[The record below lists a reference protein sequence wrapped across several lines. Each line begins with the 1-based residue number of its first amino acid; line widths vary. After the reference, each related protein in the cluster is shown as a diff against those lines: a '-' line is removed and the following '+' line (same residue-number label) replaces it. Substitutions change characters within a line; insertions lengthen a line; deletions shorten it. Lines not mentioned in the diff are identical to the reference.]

1 MLKHLFISVTI
12 LLSAILSASAISIGE
27 IGFFGDVTT
36 DAAPNWPHFI
46 TLALDDEADSAEEQT
61 LSISVT
67 SLPDEGANYRIVK
80 TVRNGNFYFAPAQAL
95 VEGENNLIT
104 VGSVDFARVV
114 KIQFSSSEIEYDS
127 LVVNGSE
134 LSLDTSGV
142 SVSPDNSYLFEEAD
156 NDDWPLVTTLTTIS
170 DGLSSQGEQTFEMY
184 VTSLPTQV
192 ANLRVYK
199 TTSDGS
205 DYFGEPQ
212 QIKLGPN
219 TVTVTDVTFDRT
231 VKIQLSSS
239 AEDIQ
244 FNALSVNSSQLYP
257 GPPVISLNGASSIT
271 LTVGDAYEDLGATAV
286 DAVGNPVEV
295 TTDATSVDTNTA
307 GTYTVRYSVDT
318 AGSPIIIT
326 RTVVVEDSV
335 RDTLPPVIT
344 LSGDSSITL
353 TVGDAYEELGAS
365 ATDATDGTVD
375 VINSGEVNTSSIGAY
390 TITYTATDAAGNSAS
405 ATRTVT
411 IEEADSDGD
420 GVANSIDVHPG
431 FDDTGL
437 STYLETWLTENSYV
451 STSAIEDFR
460 AGSTSVAVSGGTAT
474 INLEMEQSDDL
485 QAWTPTGES
494 ATVNVTVS
502 EGTRFYR
509 IKLAD

>member
-1 MLKHLFISVTI
+1 MLKHLFISATF
-12 LLSAILSASAISIGE
+12 LLSAILPAAAVSIGE
-27 IGFFGDVTT
+27 IGFFGNVNNN
-36 DAAPNWPHFI
+36 ASWSHFI
-46 TLALDDEADSAEEQT
+46 TLASVDEADSGEEQT
-61 LSISVT
+61 LNISVT
-67 SLPDEGANYRIVK
+67 SLPDGGANYRIVK
-80 TVRNGNFYFAPAQAL
+80 TVRNGNFDAGNSKAL
-95 VEGENNLIT
+95 KIGSNPIT
-104 VGSVDFARVV
+104 VPAVSYLRVV
-114 KIQFSSSEIEYDS
+114 KIQFSSGEIEYDS

-199 TTSDGS
+199 TTSSGS

-219 TVTVTDVTFDRT
+219 TVTVAGVAFDRT

-271 LTVGDAYEDLGATAV
+271 LTVGDTYEELGASAV
-286 DAVGNPVEV
+286 DDIGNPVEV
-295 TTDATSVDTNTA
+295 ISDANSVVDTNTA
-307 GTYTVRYSVDT
+307 GTYTVTYSVDT
-318 AGSPIIIT
+318 AESPIIIT

-353 TVGDAYEELGAS
+353 TVGDAYEELGAI
-365 ATDATDGTVD
+365 ATDATDGD
-375 VINSGEVNTSSIGAY
+375 VEVIISGEVNTSSIGTY
-390 TITYTATDAAGNSAS
+390 TITYTATDAADNSDS
-405 ATRTVT
+405 VTRTVT
-411 IEEADSDGD
+411 IEEADADGD
-420 GVANSIDVHPG
+420 GVADSIDVHPG

-451 STSAIEDFR
+451 STSAITDFR
-460 AGSTSVAVSGGTAT
+460 AGSTSVAVSGGVAT
-474 INLEMEQSDDL
+474 IDLEMEQSDDL
-485 QAWTPTGES
+485 EAWTPTGES

-502 EGTRFYR
+502 EDTRFYR
-509 IKLAD
+509 IKLVE

>member
-1 MLKHLFISVTI
+1 MLKHLFISATFS
-12 LLSAILSASAISIGE
+12 LYAILSASAISIGE
-27 IGFFGDVTT
+27 IGFFGDVNNN
-36 DAAPNWPHFI
+36 ANWSHFI
-46 TLALDDEADSAEEQT
+46 SLALDDEADSGDEQT
-61 LSISVT
+61 LNISVT
-67 SLPDEGANYRIVK
+67 SLPVGGANYRVVR
-80 TVRNGNFYFAPAQAL
+80 TVAEGRWDAGNSKDLKIGSNPISVPA
-95 VEGENNLIT
+95 V
-104 VGSVDFARVV
+104 SYRRVV
-114 KIQFSSSEIEYDS
+114 KIQFSSGDIQYDS
-127 LVVNGSE
+127 LAVNGSE

-142 SVSPDNSYLFEEAD
+142 SVSPDNSYLFKEAD

-205 DYFGEPQ
+205 DFFGEPQ

-219 TVTVTDVTFDRT
+219 TVTVAGVAFDRT

-239 AEDIQ
+239 AEDMQ
-244 FNALSVNSSQLYP
+244 FNALSVNVSELYP

-271 LTVGDAYEDLGATAV
+271 LTVGDTYEELGASAV
-286 DAVGNPVEV
+286 DDIGNPVEV
-295 TTDATSVDTNTA
+295 TSDSSSVDTSTA
-307 GTYTVRYSVDT
+307 GTYTVTYLVDT
-318 AGSPIIIT
+318 AGYSVQST

-365 ATDATDGTVD
+365 ATDATDGIVE
-375 VINSGEVNTSSIGAY
+375 VIISGEVDTSSIGAY
-390 TITYTATDAAGNSAS
+390 TITYTATDAADNSDS
-405 ATRTVT
+405 VTRTVT
-411 IEEADSDGD
+411 VEEADGDGD
-420 GVANSIDVHPG
+420 GVADSIDVHPG

-451 STSAIEDFR
+451 STSAITDFR

-485 QAWTPTGES
+485 QAWNPTGES

-502 EGTRFYR
+502 EDTRFYR